1 MKNLPSWLPILRNIN
16 SGGWLISRKDIQMA
30 MAKPTL
36 YEFTETSPCDKEDRV
51 PISSCVPVHEA
62 QYFLL
67 DKFPQD
73 QFPLTLI
80 CAYIIQIFY
89 Q

>member
-30 MAKPTL
+30 M
-36 YEFTETSPCDKEDRV
+36 
-51 PISSCVPVHEA
+51 
-62 QYFLL
+62 